1 MSHGRSPRPGRHGTL
16 IALLIVL
23 VAAAVVRLTEGSSI
37 PPGAGGFP
45 FVRSLGPRHAT
56 IWAVGDGANGGAN
69 AKAVARLIAAAPADE
84 LLYLGDVYED
94 GTPQDFK
101 SHYATTY
108 GRFASRTAPT
118 PGNHDWHDHAT
129 GYDPYWR
136 KALRRRRAAD
146 WYAFQAGGWQ
156 LLSLDS
162 EADHGT
168 GSPQLRWLRSQL
180 RPPGTCRL
188 AFWHRPRYSAG
199 TKHGDQDDMAPVWN
213 ALRGHAAIVLNGHEH
228 DMQPFKPIDEITE
241 FVTGAGGHELYSL
254 RASDRRL
261 AFGDDTHY
269 GALRLRL
276 HPAKADF
283 AFIATEGRVLDS
295 GSVPCHGSA
304 PTVTPRSRRR
314 SGAGATRS

>member
-1 MSHGRSPRPGRHGTL
+1 M
-16 IALLIVL
+16 
-23 VAAAVVRLTEGSSI
+23 
-37 PPGAGGFP
+37 
-45 FVRSLGPRHAT
+45 
-56 IWAVGDGANGGAN
+56 
-69 AKAVARLIAAAPADE
+69 
-84 LLYLGDVYED
+84 
-94 GTPQDFK
+94 
-101 SHYATTY
+101 
-108 GRFASRTAPT
+108 
-118 PGNHDWHDHAT
+118 
-129 GYDPYWR
+129 
-136 KALRRRRAAD
+136 
-146 WYAFQAGGWQ
+146 
-156 LLSLDS
+156 SLDS

-269 GALRLRL
+269 GALRLSLR
-276 HPAKADF
+276 PRVADF
-283 AFIATEGRVLDS
+283 AFVAADGRILDS
-295 GSVPCHGSA
+295 GSVSCRGSA